1 MAMDPPGG
9 DDGNP
14 VGTLPQRFRS
24 AAHLLRTAT
33 GRHDAVT
40 EPLPERPV
48 TRRMLPVR
56 YQVKEDE
63 DGRYLTC
70 LEASNIF
77 VRIDR
82 ALSVSAS
89 SVRKY
94 PKGTIFLDGAAKG
107 EPFIDSS
114 RGVYNLDHHEGCVRS
129 FTLSTCEQA
138 MIVIRKGL
146 DLDAERWTVWA
157 NDPDLDTVLA
167 IWLLLNHRRI
177 DENDSAVRKKIM
189 PIVRLQGVIDAHGF
203 ELKELTAFPDNLQ
216 EAALTVINGLRSDEV
231 ELKKENRWG
240 DTDFLD
246 FTVTSLQKLDE
257 LVYTP
262 YDFEEGH
269 PVEELARE
277 GILPQ
282 RIAVA
287 CRSEAGIYEVE
298 EQLRDLHGDR
308 LGLVILEKEPGI
320 YTLRQVD
327 PFLPINLEALYDRL
341 NLLDSEAVG
350 EARWGGS
357 NEIGGSPRGGRTGL
371 SLREIMFVTRWV
383 YQPPSGGRRAVAVAV
398 GVAAAVAALAV
409 SILAGGT
416 QVWAGVPPGL
426 MVRGS
431 LSSAAIS
438 AAVLAVLGLGLVY
451 LGHSRQPGRYGLR
464 RARGIG
470 FLAVLP
476 VTVVLGL
483 AGGAWMITPALARE
497 TVVLKLF
504 AVLLIGIVGIET
516 LLRGALHGHLL
527 RFFPVMAASG
537 RLFIS
542 VPNAVAAVVYTG
554 AVMICLLPPAWL
566 TSDIGGWWM
575 GWAGATLIFGLVCG
589 GVRERSRSVWAAVIL
604 HSASA
609 IIAWIVLTRFL

>member
-1 MAMDPPGG
+1 
-9 DDGNP
+9 
-14 VGTLPQRFRS
+14 V
-24 AAHLLRTAT
+24 
-33 GRHDAVT
+33 
-40 EPLPERPV
+40 
-48 TRRMLPVR
+48 LPVR

-70 LEASNIF
+70 FEASNIF

-82 ALSVSAS
+82 TMSVSAS
-89 SVRKY
+89 AARKY
-94 PKGTIFLDGAAKG
+94 SKGTIFLDGAAKG
-107 EPFIDSS
+107 EPFMDSS

-146 DLDAERWTVWA
+146 DLDGERWTVWA

-177 DENDSAVRKKIM
+177 DEEGSAVRKKIM

-216 EAALTVINGLRSDEV
+216 EAALTVINGLRTEEI
-231 ELKKENRWG
+231 ELKKKNRWG
-240 DTDFLD
+240 NTDFLD
-246 FTVTSLQKLDE
+246 FTVASLQKLDE

-269 PVEELARE
+269 AVEELARE

-308 LGLVILEKEPGI
+308 LGLVILEKEPGV

-327 PFLPINLEALYDRL
+327 PFLPTDLDALYDRL

-357 NEIGGSPRGGRTGL
+357 NEIGGSPRGGKTGL
-371 SLREIMFVTRWV
+371 SLGEIMFITRWV
-383 YQPPSGGRRAVAVAV
+383 YQPPSAGRRAVAIA
-398 GVAAAVAALAV
+398 GGAAATAAAIAV
-409 SILAGGT
+409 SAIAGGS
-416 QVWAGVPPGL
+416 QLGGGVLPGL
-426 MVRGS
+426 MVRRG
-431 LSSAAIS
+431 LSGAAIS
-438 AAVLAVLGLGLVY
+438 AAVLAVFGLGLVY
-451 LGHSRQPGRYGLR
+451 LGHSRQPGRYGFR
-464 RARGIG
+464 RNRGFG
-470 FLAVLP
+470 FLAALP
-476 VTVVLGL
+476 VTAVLGL
-483 AGGAWMITPALARE
+483 AGGAWITAPVPGTEAGTLSVLAIM
-497 TVVLKLF
+497 LM
-504 AVLLIGIVGIET
+504 GIVGIET

-542 VPNAVAAVVYTG
+542 VPNAVAAVIYAG
-554 AVMICLLPPAWL
+554 AVAICLLPPPWL
-566 TSDIGGWWM
+566 TMDIGGWWL
-575 GWAGATLIFGLVCG
+575 GWAGAALIFGLVCG

-604 HSASA
+604 HLASA
-609 IIAWIVLTRFL
+609 VAAWIVFSYWL

>member
-1 MAMDPPGG
+1 MDPPVE

-14 VGTLPQRFRS
+14 AGTLPQRFRS
-24 AAHLLRTAT
+24 AAHLLKTAT
-33 GRHDAVT
+33 GRHEAVT
-40 EPLPERPV
+40 EPLPERPMPPK
-48 TRRMLPVR
+48 MLPVR
-56 YQVKEDE
+56 YQVKEGD

-70 LEASNIF
+70 LEASNIS

-82 ALSVSAS
+82 SLSVSAS
-89 SVRKY
+89 SARKY

-114 RGVYNLDHHEGCVRS
+114 RGVYNFDHHEGCVRS

-146 DLDAERWTVWA
+146 DLDGDRWAVWA

-177 DENDSAVRKKIM
+177 NENGSNVRKKIM
-189 PIVRLQGVIDAHGF
+189 PLVRLQGVIDAHGF

-216 EAALTVINGLRSDEV
+216 DAALTVINGLRSEEV

-246 FTVTSLQKLDE
+246 FTLSSLQKLDE

-262 YDFEEGH
+262 HDFEEGH
-269 PVEELARE
+269 AVEELARE

-282 RIAVA
+282 KIAVA

-298 EQLRDLHGDR
+298 EQLRELHGDR
-308 LGLVILEKEPGI
+308 LGLIILEKEPGI

-327 PFLPINLEALYDRL
+327 PFLPTDLEALYDRL
-341 NLLDSEAVG
+341 NLLDSQAVG

-357 NEIGGSPRGGRTGL
+357 NEIGGSPRGGKTGL
-371 SLREIMFVTRWV
+371 SLREIMFVARWV
-383 YQPPSGGRRAVAVAV
+383 YQPPTGARRL
-398 GVAAAVAALAV
+398 AAVAAGVVVAAASLAV
-409 SILAGGT
+409 SVVAGGSPT
-416 QVWAGVPPGL
+416 GGGMPPGL
-426 MVRGS
+426 TVRGG
-431 LSSAAIS
+431 LSGAAIS
-438 AAVLAVLGLGLVY
+438 AAVLAVFGLGLVY

-464 RARGIG
+464 RIRGFG
-470 FLAVLP
+470 FLSALP
-476 VTVVLGL
+476 VTAVLGL
-483 AGGAWMITPALARE
+483 AGGAWMISPGLAQE
-497 TVVLKLF
+497 TGVSKYFV
-504 AVLLIGIVGIET
+504 VLLIGIVGIET

-537 RLFIS
+537 RVFIS
-542 VPNAVAAVVYTG
+542 VPNAVAAVIYSA
-554 AVMICLLPPAWL
+554 AVTICLLPPEWL
-566 TSDIGGWWM
+566 SADIGGWWM
-575 GWAGATLIFGLVCG
+575 GWAGAALIFGLVIG

-604 HSASA
+604 HALSAM
-609 IIAWIVLTRFL
+609 IALSILTKFL

>member
-1 MAMDPPGG
+1 
-9 DDGNP
+9 
-14 VGTLPQRFRS
+14 
-24 AAHLLRTAT
+24 
-33 GRHDAVT
+33 
-40 EPLPERPV
+40 V
-48 TRRMLPVR
+48 TRRTLPVR

-70 LEASNIF
+70 LEASNIW
-77 VRIDR
+77 VRIER
-82 ALSVSAS
+82 TLSVSAS
-89 SVRKY
+89 SARKY
-94 PKGTIFLDGAAKG
+94 PKGTMFLDGSAKG

-146 DLDAERWTVWA
+146 DLDGERWTIWA

-167 IWLLLNHRRI
+167 IWLVLNHRRI
-177 DENDSAVRKKIM
+177 NENGSAVRKKIM

-216 EAALTVINGLRSDEV
+216 DAALTVINGLRGEEV

-246 FTVTSLQKLDE
+246 FTVVSLQKLDE

-262 YDFEEGH
+262 HDFEEGH
-269 PVEELARE
+269 AVEELARE

-308 LGLVILEKEPGI
+308 LGLIILEREPGI

-327 PFLPINLEALYDRL
+327 PFLPTNLEALYERL
-341 NLLDSEAVG
+341 NLLDPEAVG
-350 EARWGGS
+350 EAQWGGS
-357 NEIGGSPRGGRTGL
+357 AEIGGSPRGRKTGL
-371 SLREIMFVTRWV
+371 SLREIMFITRWV
-383 YQPPSGGRRAVAVAV
+383 YQPPSSGRRVAAVAV
-398 GVAAAVAALAV
+398 GVTAAVAALAV
-409 SILAGGT
+409 SIIAGGS
-416 QVWAGVPPGL
+416 QLAIGVPPGL
-426 MVRGS
+426 MVRGG
-431 LSSAAIS
+431 LSGAGISAAI
-438 AAVLAVLGLGLVY
+438 LAIFGLGLVY
-451 LGHSRQPGRYGLR
+451 LGSSRLPGRYGIR
-464 RARGIG
+464 RISGYG
-470 FLAVLP
+470 FLAALP

-483 AGGAWMITPALARE
+483 AGGAWTNVPAVTTESTKFGVAAV
-497 TVVLKLF
+497 VVL
-504 AVLLIGIVGIET
+504 GIVGIET
-516 LLRGALHGHLL
+516 LLRGALHGQLL
-527 RFFPVMAASG
+527 RFFRVMPARG

-554 AVMICLLPPAWL
+554 AVTVCLLPPAWL
-566 TSDIGGWWM
+566 TTEIGGWWM
-575 GWAGATLIFGLVCG
+575 GWAGAALIFALVCG
-589 GVRERSRSVWAAVIL
+589 GVRERSRSVWAPVLL
-604 HSASA
+604 HAASA
-609 IIAWIVLTRFL
+609 VVAWFVLTRFL

>member
-1 MAMDPPGG
+1 MNPPGG
-9 DDGNP
+9 DDGDP
-14 VGTLPQRFRS
+14 VGTLPQRLRS
-24 AAHLLRTAT
+24 AAHLLRAAT

-40 EPLPERPV
+40 EALPKRPV
-48 TRRMLPVR
+48 TRKMLPVR
-56 YQVKEDE
+56 YQVKEDD

-70 LEASNIF
+70 VEASNIF

-82 ALSVSAS
+82 SLSVSAS
-89 SVRKY
+89 SARKY

-107 EPFIDSS
+107 EPFIDAS

-146 DLDAERWTVWA
+146 DLDGERWTVWA

-167 IWLLLNHRRI
+167 VWLLLNHRRI
-177 DENDSAVRKKIM
+177 DEDGSLARKKIM

-203 ELKELTAFPDNLQ
+203 ELKDLTAFPDNLQ
-216 EAALTVINGLRSDEV
+216 EAALTVINGLRSEEI
-231 ELKKENRWG
+231 ELKKDNRWG
-240 DTDFLD
+240 AADFLE
-246 FTVTSLQKLDE
+246 FTVSSLQKLDE
-257 LVYTP
+257 LVFTP
-262 YDFEEGH
+262 LDFEEGH
-269 PVEELARE
+269 AVEELARE

-327 PFLPINLEALYDRL
+327 PFLPTGLEALYDRL
-341 NLLDSEAVG
+341 NLLDPEAVG
-350 EARWGGS
+350 EALWGGS

-371 SLREIMFVTRWV
+371 SLREIMFITRWV
-383 YQPPSGGRRAVAVAV
+383 YQPPSAGRRFAAVATGLAGVAVA
-398 GVAAAVAALAV
+398 LAISV
-409 SILAGGT
+409 LAGES
-416 QVWAGVPPGL
+416 QVGAGMPPGL

-438 AAVLAVLGLGLVY
+438 SAVLAVFGLGFSY

-464 RARGIG
+464 RSRDIR
-470 FLAVLP
+470 FLTVLP
-476 VTVVLGL
+476 VTAVLGL
-483 AGGAWMITPALARE
+483 AGGAWIMTPVQAPE
-497 TVVLKLF
+497 STVLKVF
-504 AVLLIGIVGIET
+504 AVMLTGVVGIET
-516 LLRGALHGHLL
+516 LLRGAMHGHLL
-527 RFFPVMAASG
+527 RFFPVMAARG
-537 RLFIS
+537 RIFIS
-542 VPNAVAAVVYTG
+542 VPNAVAALVYSCT
-554 AVMICLLPPAWL
+554 VTICLLPPAWL

-575 GWAGATLIFGLVCG
+575 GWAGAALIFGLICG
-589 GVRERSRSVWAAVIL
+589 VVRERSRSVWAAVIL
-604 HSASA
+604 HSVSA
-609 IIAWIVLTRFL
+609 TAAWIVLTRFL

>member
-1 MAMDPPGG
+1 MDPPDG
-9 DDGNP
+9 DDGSA
-14 VGTLPQRFRS
+14 VGTLPQRIRS
-24 AAHLLRTAT
+24 AAHLLKTAT

-40 EPLPERPV
+40 EALPERPV
-48 TRRMLPVR
+48 TRRTLPER
-56 YQVKEDE
+56 YQVRDDE
-63 DGRYLTC
+63 DGRFLTC
-70 LEASNIF
+70 LEASNIS
-77 VRIDR
+77 VRIER
-82 ALSVSAS
+82 TLNVSAS
-89 SVRKY
+89 SARKY
-94 PKGTIFLDGAAKG
+94 PKGTIFLDGAAMG

-146 DLDAERWTVWA
+146 DLDGERWTVWA

-177 DENDSAVRKKIM
+177 DEPDSTVRKKIM

-216 EAALTVINGLRSDEV
+216 DAALTVINGLRSQEV

-240 DTDFLD
+240 ETDFFD
-246 FTVTSLQKLDE
+246 FTVASLKKLDE
-257 LVYTP
+257 LVYTAH
-262 YDFEEGH
+262 DFEEGH
-269 PVEELARE
+269 AVEELARE

-327 PFLPINLEALYDRL
+327 PFLPTNLEALYDRL
-341 NLLDSEAVG
+341 NLLDSEVVG
-350 EARWGGS
+350 DARWGGS
-357 NEIGGSPRGGRTGL
+357 NEIGGSPRGRTTGL
-371 SLREIMFVTRWV
+371 SLPEIMFITRWV
-383 YQPPSGGRRAVAVAV
+383 YQPPSGGRRLTAVGV
-398 GVAAAVAALAV
+398 GVAATLAAIAV
-409 SILAGGT
+409 SIIAGGSGFR
-416 QVWAGVPPGL
+416 AGAPPGF
-426 MVRGS
+426 MARSG
-431 LSSAAIS
+431 LSGAAIS
-438 AAVLAVLGLGLVY
+438 AAVLAIFGLGLAY
-451 LGHSRQPGRYGLR
+451 LGHSRQPGRFGFRSIRSLS
-464 RARGIG
+464 

-476 VTVVLGL
+476 VTAVLGL
-483 AGGAWMITPALARE
+483 AGGAWINGSIPAGEATTLG
-497 TVVLKLF
+497 LF
-504 AVLLIGIVGIET
+504 AVTLMGVVGIET

-542 VPNAVAAVVYTG
+542 VPNAVAAVVYSG
-554 AVMICLLPPAWL
+554 AVTVCLLPPLWL
-566 TSDIGGWWM
+566 TTDIGGWWL
-575 GWAGATLIFGLVCG
+575 GWAGAALIFGLLCG

-604 HSASA
+604 HVLSA
-609 IIAWIVLTRFL
+609 IVAWIVLIKFL

>member
-1 MAMDPPGG
+1 MDPPGG

-14 VGTLPQRFRS
+14 VGTLPERFRS
-24 AAHLLRTAT
+24 AAHRLKTAT
-33 GRHDAVT
+33 GRHEAVT
-40 EPLPERPV
+40 EPLPERPM
-48 TRRMLPVR
+48 TLKMLPVR

-70 LEASNIF
+70 LEASNIS

-82 ALSVSAS
+82 SLSVSAS
-89 SVRKY
+89 SARKY

-114 RGVYNLDHHEGCVRS
+114 RGVYNFDHHEGCVRS

-146 DLDAERWTVWA
+146 DLDGERWTVWA

-177 DENDSAVRKKIM
+177 NENGSNVRKKIM

-203 ELKELTAFPDNLQ
+203 ELKELTAFPDNLRD
-216 EAALTVINGLRSDEV
+216 AALTVINGLRSEEL

-246 FTVTSLQKLDE
+246 FTLSSLGKLDE
-257 LVYTP
+257 LVYTAH
-262 YDFEEGH
+262 DFEEGH
-269 PVEELARE
+269 AVEELARE

-282 RIAVA
+282 KIAVA

-308 LGLVILEKEPGI
+308 LGLIILEKEPGI

-327 PFLPINLEALYDRL
+327 PFLPTDLEALYDRL

-357 NEIGGSPRGGRTGL
+357 NEIGGSPRGSTTGL
-371 SLREIMFVTRWV
+371 SLREIMFITRWV
-383 YQPPSGGRRAVAVAV
+383 YQPPSGGRRLAALVA
-398 GVAAAVAALAV
+398 GVSVAAVAIAV
-409 SILAGGT
+409 SIFAGG
-416 QVWAGVPPGL
+416 VPSGDGFPPGL

-431 LSSAAIS
+431 LAGAAIS
-438 AAVLAVLGLGLVY
+438 AAVLAVFGLGLVY

-464 RARGIG
+464 RVRGFG
-470 FLAVLP
+470 SLAVLP
-476 VTVVLGL
+476 VTAVLGL
-483 AGGAWMITPALARE
+483 AGGAWIILPAFVQE
-497 TVVLKLF
+497 TGAFNYLV
-504 AVLLIGIVGIET
+504 VLLIGVVGIET

-537 RLFIS
+537 RVFIS
-542 VPNAVAAVVYTG
+542 VPNAVAAVVYSA
-554 AVMICLLPPAWL
+554 AVTLCMLPPMWL
-566 TSDIGGWWM
+566 SADIGGGWM
-575 GWAGATLIFGLVCG
+575 GWAGAALIFGLVCG
-589 GVRERSRSVWAAVIL
+589 GVRERSRSLWAAVIL
-604 HSASA
+604 HTASA
-609 IIAWIVLTRFL
+609 IAAWFVLTRFF

>member
-1 MAMDPPGG
+1 MDPPGG

-14 VGTLPQRFRS
+14 DGTLHQRFRS
-24 AAHLLRTAT
+24 AAHLLKTAT

-48 TRRMLPVR
+48 TRKMLPVR

-70 LEASNIF
+70 LEASNIS

-89 SVRKY
+89 SARKY

-114 RGVYNLDHHEGCVRS
+114 RGIYNLDHHEGCVRS

-146 DLDAERWTVWA
+146 DLDGERWAVWA

-177 DENDSAVRKKIM
+177 NENGSTVRKKIM

-216 EAALTVINGLRSDEV
+216 EAALTVINGLRSEEV
-231 ELKKENRWG
+231 EVKKENRWG
-240 DTDFLD
+240 ETDFLD
-246 FTVTSLQKLDE
+246 FTVASLQKLDE

-262 YDFEEGH
+262 HDFEEGH
-269 PVEELARE
+269 AVEELARE

-298 EQLRDLHGDR
+298 EQLRDLHSDR
-308 LGLVILEKEPGI
+308 LGLVILEREPGM

-327 PFLPINLEALYDRL
+327 PFLPTDLEALYDRL
-341 NLLDSEAVG
+341 NLLDPEVVG

-357 NEIGGSPRGGRTGL
+357 SEIGGSPRGGRTGL

-383 YQPPSGGRRAVAVAV
+383 YQPPSGGRRLAAVSA
-398 GVAAAVAALAV
+398 GVAATVAALAV
-409 SILAGGT
+409 SIVAGGSPLG
-416 QVWAGVPPGL
+416 AGVPPGF
-426 MVRGS
+426 MVRGG
-431 LSSAAIS
+431 LSGAAIS
-438 AAVLAVLGLGLVY
+438 AAVLAIFGLGLVY

-476 VTVVLGL
+476 VTAVLGL
-483 AGGAWMITPALARE
+483 AGGAWTSAPVPAEESTALG
-497 TVVLKLF
+497 VF
-504 AVLLIGIVGIET
+504 AVMFMGVVGIET

-527 RFFPVMAASG
+527 RFFPVMAATG

-542 VPNAVAAVVYTG
+542 VPNAVAAVVYAG
-554 AVMICLLPPAWL
+554 AVTICLLPPAWL

-575 GWAGATLIFGLVCG
+575 GWAGAALIFGLVCG
-589 GVRERSRSVWAAVIL
+589 GVRERARSVWAAVLL
-604 HSASA
+604 HATSA
-609 IIAWIVLTRFL
+609 IIAWIVLSKFL

>member
-1 MAMDPPGG
+1 MDPPGG

-14 VGTLPQRFRS
+14 VGTLPERIRS
-24 AAHLLRTAT
+24 AAQLLKTAT
-33 GRHDAVT
+33 GHHDAVT
-40 EPLPERPV
+40 GPLSERPV
-48 TRRMLPVR
+48 TRKMLPVR
-56 YQVKEDE
+56 YQIKEDE

-70 LEASNIF
+70 LEASNIS

-82 ALSVSAS
+82 SLSVSAS
-89 SVRKY
+89 SARKY
-94 PKGTIFLDGAAKG
+94 PKGSIFLDGAAKG

-146 DLDAERWTVWA
+146 DLDAEQWTVWA
-157 NDPDLDTVLA
+157 NDPDLDAVLA

-177 DENDSAVRKKIM
+177 DEPDSTVRKKIM

-216 EAALTVINGLRSDEV
+216 DAALTVINGLRSEEV
-231 ELKKENRWG
+231 SLKKENLWG
-240 DTDFLD
+240 ETDLLE
-246 FTVTSLQKLDE
+246 FTVASLQRIDE

-262 YDFEEGH
+262 HDFEEVH
-269 PVEELARE
+269 EVEELARE

-327 PFLPINLEALYDRL
+327 PFLPTDLEALYDRL
-341 NLLDSEAVG
+341 NLLDPEAVG
-350 EARWGGS
+350 EALWGGS

-383 YQPPSGGRRAVAVAV
+383 YRPPSGGRRLAAVAV
-398 GVAAAVAALAV
+398 GVATSVAAIAVAIV
-409 SILAGGT
+409 AGGL
-416 QVWAGVPPGL
+416 QLSGGLPPGL
-426 MVRGS
+426 MVRSDLKG
-431 LSSAAIS
+431 AAIS
-438 AAVLAVLGLGLVY
+438 AAALVVFGLGLVY
-451 LGHSRQPGRYGLR
+451 LGNSRQPGRFGLR
-464 RARGIG
+464 SIRGFG
-470 FLAVLP
+470 FLAALP
-476 VTVVLGL
+476 VTGVLGL
-483 AGGAWMITPALARE
+483 AGGAWTSTLTEAAGTGAVSILA
-497 TVVLKLF
+497 VML
-504 AVLLIGIVGIET
+504 AGIVGIET

-527 RFFPVMAASG
+527 RFYPVMAASG
-537 RLFIS
+537 RMFIS
-542 VPNAVAAVVYTG
+542 VPNAIAAVVYTG
-554 AVMICLLPPAWL
+554 AVTICLLPPAWL

-575 GWAGATLIFGLVCG
+575 GWAGAALIFGLVCG
-589 GVRERSRSVWAAVIL
+589 GVRERSRSVWAAVLL
-604 HSASA
+604 HATSA
-609 IIAWIVLTRFL
+609 IVAWIALTRFF

>member
-1 MAMDPPGG
+1 
-9 DDGNP
+9 
-14 VGTLPQRFRS
+14 
-24 AAHLLRTAT
+24 
-33 GRHDAVT
+33 
-40 EPLPERPV
+40 
-48 TRRMLPVR
+48 MLPVR

-70 LEASNIF
+70 LEASNIS

-82 ALSVSAS
+82 SLSVSAS
-89 SVRKY
+89 SARKY

-107 EPFIDSS
+107 EPFMDSS

-146 DLDAERWTVWA
+146 DLDGERWTVWG

-167 IWLLLNHRRI
+167 IWLLLNHRRVN
-177 DENDSAVRKKIM
+177 ENGSAVRQKIM

-216 EAALTVINGLRSDEV
+216 DAALTVINGLRSEEV

-240 DTDFLD
+240 ETDFLD
-246 FTVTSLQKLDE
+246 FTISSLQKLDE

-262 YDFEEGH
+262 HDFEEGH
-269 PVEELARE
+269 AVEELARE

-282 RIAVA
+282 RMAVA

-308 LGLVILEKEPGI
+308 LGLVILEREPGM

-327 PFLPINLEALYDRL
+327 PFLPTDLEALYDRL

-371 SLREIMFVTRWV
+371 SLREIMFITRWV
-383 YQPPSGGRRAVAVAV
+383 YQPPTGGRRL
-398 GVAAAVAALAV
+398 AAVATGVAVTVVALAV
-409 SILAGGT
+409 SIIAGGS
-416 QVWAGVPPGL
+416 QPGAGVPPGFV
-426 MVRGS
+426 VRGD
-431 LSSAAIS
+431 LSGAAIS
-438 AAVLAVLGLGLVY
+438 TAVLAVFGLGLVY
-451 LGHSRQPGRYGLR
+451 LGHSRQPGRYGFR
-464 RARGIG
+464 WIRGFG
-470 FLAVLP
+470 FLVALP
-476 VTVVLGL
+476 VTAVLGL
-483 AGGAWMITPALARE
+483 AGGAWMITPALAQE
-497 TVVLKLF
+497 TGVLKYF

-542 VPNAVAAVVYTG
+542 VPNAVAAVIYSG
-554 AVMICLLPPAWL
+554 AVTTCLLPPAWL
-566 TSDIGGWWM
+566 TPDIGGWWM
-575 GWAGATLIFGLVCG
+575 GWAGAALIFGLLCG

-609 IIAWIVLTRFL
+609 IIAWIVLRQFF

>member
-1 MAMDPPGG
+1 M
-9 DDGNP
+9 
-14 VGTLPQRFRS
+14 
-24 AAHLLRTAT
+24 
-33 GRHDAVT
+33 
-40 EPLPERPV
+40 
-48 TRRMLPVR
+48 TRKMLPVR

-70 LEASNIF
+70 FEASNIS

-82 ALSVSAS
+82 SLSVSAS
-89 SVRKY
+89 AARKY

-129 FTLSTCEQA
+129 FTLSTCEQV

-146 DLDAERWTVWA
+146 DLDGERWTVWA
-157 NDPDLDTVLA
+157 NDPDLDSVLA

-177 DENDSAVRKKIM
+177 NENGSAVRKKIM

-216 EAALTVINGLRSDEV
+216 EAALTVINGLRTEEV
-231 ELKKENRWG
+231 ELKKVNRWG
-240 DTDFLD
+240 ETDFLD
-246 FTVTSLQKLDE
+246 FTIESLQKLDE

-262 YDFEEGH
+262 HDFEEGH
-269 PVEELARE
+269 AVEELARE

-308 LGLVILEKEPGI
+308 LGLVILEKEPGT

-327 PFLPINLEALYDRL
+327 PFLPTNLEALYDRL
-341 NLLDSEAVG
+341 NLLDSAAVG

-357 NEIGGSPRGGRTGL
+357 NEIGGSPRGGKTGL
-371 SLREIMFVTRWV
+371 SLREIMFITRWV
-383 YQPPSGGRRAVAVAV
+383 YQPPSGGRRL
-398 GVAAAVAALAV
+398 AAVAAGVGVALAALAI
-409 SILAGGT
+409 SIIAGGSL
-416 QVWAGVPPGL
+416 VPIGVPPGL
-426 MVRGS
+426 MVRGG
-431 LSSAAIS
+431 LSGAAIS
-438 AAVLAVLGLGLVY
+438 AAVLVIFGLGLAY

-464 RARGIG
+464 RTRGFG
-470 FLAVLP
+470 FLAMLP
-476 VTVVLGL
+476 VTAVLGL
-483 AGGAWMITPALARE
+483 AGGAWINAPVPAAEATPFIVLAIMM
-497 TVVLKLF
+497 T
-504 AVLLIGIVGIET
+504 GIVGIET

-542 VPNAVAAVVYTG
+542 VPNAVAAVVYSA
-554 AVMICLLPPAWL
+554 AVTICLVPPAWL
-566 TSDIGGWWM
+566 TTDIGGWWL
-575 GWAGATLIFGLVCG
+575 GWAGAALIFGLGCG
-589 GVRERSRSVWAAVIL
+589 GVRERLRSVWASVIL
-604 HSASA
+604 HILSA
-609 IIAWIVLTRFL
+609 IVALAVLKYFL

>member
-1 MAMDPPGG
+1 MDPPGG

-24 AAHLLRTAT
+24 AAQLLRTAT

-56 YQVKEDE
+56 YQVKEDD

-70 LEASNIF
+70 LEASNIS

-82 ALSVSAS
+82 GLSVSAS
-89 SVRKY
+89 SARKY

-146 DLDAERWTVWA
+146 DLDGDRWMVWA

-177 DENDSAVRKKIM
+177 NENGSAVRKKIM

-216 EAALTVINGLRSDEV
+216 EAALTVINGLRSEEV

-246 FTVTSLQKLDE
+246 FTVASLQKLDE

-262 YDFEEGH
+262 HDFEEGH

-308 LGLVILEKEPGI
+308 LGLVILEKEPGT

-327 PFLPINLEALYDRL
+327 PFLPTNLEALYDRL
-341 NLLDSEAVG
+341 NLLDPEAVG

-357 NEIGGSPRGGRTGL
+357 NEIGGSPRGGKTGL
-371 SLREIMFVTRWV
+371 SLREIMFITRWV
-383 YQPPSGGRRAVAVAV
+383 YQPPSSGRRLAAVAI
-398 GVAAAVAALAV
+398 GVAAAVATLAV
-409 SILAGGT
+409 SNRPQVAGG
-416 QVWAGVPPGL
+416 
-426 MVRGS
+426 
-431 LSSAAIS
+431 
-438 AAVLAVLGLGLVY
+438 
-451 LGHSRQPGRYGLR
+451 
-464 RARGIG
+464 
-470 FLAVLP
+470 LP
-476 VTVVLGL
+476 
-483 AGGAWMITPALARE
+483 
-497 TVVLKLF
+497 
-504 AVLLIGIVGIET
+504 
-516 LLRGALHGHLL
+516 
-527 RFFPVMAASG
+527 
-537 RLFIS
+537 
-542 VPNAVAAVVYTG
+542 
-554 AVMICLLPPAWL
+554 
-566 TSDIGGWWM
+566 
-575 GWAGATLIFGLVCG
+575 
-589 GVRERSRSVWAAVIL
+589 RSQ
-604 HSASA
+604 
-609 IIAWIVLTRFL
+609 

>member
-1 MAMDPPGG
+1 
-9 DDGNP
+9 
-14 VGTLPQRFRS
+14 
-24 AAHLLRTAT
+24 
-33 GRHDAVT
+33 
-40 EPLPERPV
+40 
-48 TRRMLPVR
+48 MLPAR
-56 YQVKEDE
+56 YLVKEDE
-63 DGRYLTC
+63 NGRYLTC
-70 LEASNIF
+70 TEASNIS

-89 SVRKY
+89 SARKY
-94 PKGTIFLDGAAKG
+94 PKGTVFLDGAAKG

-138 MIVIRKGL
+138 MVVIRKGL
-146 DLDAERWTVWA
+146 DLDAERWTVLA

-177 DENDSAVRKKIM
+177 DEPDSAARKKIM

-216 EAALTVINGLRSDEV
+216 EAALTVINGLRGEEV

-240 DTDFLD
+240 ETDFLE
-246 FTVTSLQKLDE
+246 FTVASLQNLDE
-257 LVYTP
+257 LVFTP
-262 YDFEEGH
+262 HDFEEGH
-269 PVEELARE
+269 AVEELARE

-308 LGLVILEKEPGI
+308 LGLIILEKEPGI

-327 PFLPINLEALYDRL
+327 PFLPTNLEALYDRL
-341 NLLDSEAVG
+341 NLLDPEVVG
-350 EARWGGS
+350 EAQWGGS
-357 NEIGGSPRGGRTGL
+357 AEIGGSPRGARTGL

-383 YQPPSGGRRAVAVAV
+383 FQPPSAGRRLAAVAV
-398 GVAAAVAALAV
+398 GLATALIALAV
-409 SILAGGT
+409 SIVAGGS
-416 QVWAGVPPGL
+416 QLGFGVPPGL

-431 LSSAAIS
+431 ISSAAIS
-438 AAVLAVLGLGLVY
+438 ATVLAVFGLGLVY
-451 LGHSRQPGRYGLR
+451 LGHSRQPGRYGWR
-464 RARGIG
+464 RVRGLG

-476 VTVVLGL
+476 VTAVLGL
-483 AGGAWMITPALARE
+483 AGGAWITTPVSEAEGRTLTLLAIM
-497 TVVLKLF
+497 
-504 AVLLIGIVGIET
+504 LLGVVGIEI

-542 VPNAVAAVVYTG
+542 VPNAVAAVIYCG
-554 AVMICLLPPAWL
+554 AVTVCLLPPAWL
-566 TSDIGGWWM
+566 TADIGGWWM
-575 GWAGATLIFGLVCG
+575 GWAGAALVFGLVCG
-589 GVRERSRSVWAAVIL
+589 GVRERARSVWAAVIL
-604 HSASA
+604 HVLSA
-609 IIAWIVLTRFL
+609 IIAWIVLTRLL

>member
-1 MAMDPPGG
+1 MDPPGG

-14 VGTLPQRFRS
+14 TATLPERIRS
-24 AAHLLRTAT
+24 AAHILKTAT

-40 EPLPERPV
+40 KALPERPV
-48 TRRMLPVR
+48 PQKQLPAR
-56 YQVKEDE
+56 YLLKEDE

-70 LEASNIF
+70 LEASNIS

-82 ALSVSAS
+82 SLSVSAS
-89 SVRKY
+89 AARKH

-146 DLDAERWTVWA
+146 DLDGERWTVWA

-177 DENDSAVRKKIM
+177 DEPDSAVRKKIM

-216 EAALTVINGLRSDEV
+216 EAALTVINGLRSEEV
-231 ELKKENRWG
+231 EFKKENRWG
-240 DTDFLD
+240 EIDFLD
-246 FTVTSLQKLDE
+246 FTVGSLQKLDE

-262 YDFEEGH
+262 HDFEEGH
-269 PVEELARE
+269 AVEELARE

-308 LGLVILEKEPGI
+308 LGLVILEKEPGT

-327 PFLPINLEALYDRL
+327 PFLPTNLDALYDRL
-341 NLLDSEAVG
+341 NLLDPEAVG
-350 EARWGGS
+350 EAQWGGS
-357 NEIGGSPRGGRTGL
+357 AEIGGSPRGRRTQL
-371 SLREIMFVTRWV
+371 SVREIMFITRWV
-383 YQPPSGGRRAVAVAV
+383 YQPPSAGRRTVAVVGGIATAVVALAVAV
-398 GVAAAVAALAV
+398 
-409 SILAGGT
+409 IAGGSPD
-416 QVWAGVPPGL
+416 GLGKPPGL
-426 MVRGS
+426 MVG
-431 LSSAAIS
+431 AAADGAMIS
-438 AAVLAVLGLGLVY
+438 AAVLGIFGLALAY
-451 LGHSRQPGRYGLR
+451 LGHSRQPGRFGLR
-464 RARGIG
+464 RIRGFG
-470 FLAVLP
+470 FLAPLP

-483 AGGAWMITPALARE
+483 AGGAWLARPGLAVE
-497 TVVLKLF
+497 TGGLEFL
-504 AVLLIGIVGIET
+504 AVLFIGIVGIET

-537 RLFIS
+537 RMFIS
-542 VPNAVAAVVYTG
+542 VPNAVAAVVYAG
-554 AVMICLLPPAWL
+554 AVTICLLPPAWL
-566 TSDIGGWWM
+566 NSDIGGWWM
-575 GWAGATLIFGLVCG
+575 GWAGAALIFGLVCG
-589 GVRERSRSVWAAVIL
+589 GVRERSRSVWAAVLL
-604 HSASA
+604 HATSA
-609 IIAWIVLTRFL
+609 IVAWIALWKLF

>member
-1 MAMDPPGG
+1 
-9 DDGNP
+9 
-14 VGTLPQRFRS
+14 
-24 AAHLLRTAT
+24 
-33 GRHDAVT
+33 
-40 EPLPERPV
+40 
-48 TRRMLPVR
+48 MLPVR

-70 LEASNIF
+70 LEASNIS

-82 ALSVSAS
+82 ALSISAS
-89 SVRKY
+89 SARKY
-94 PKGTIFLDGAAKG
+94 PKGTILLDGAAKG

-114 RGVYNLDHHEGCVRS
+114 RGIYNLDHHEGCVRS

-167 IWLLLNHRRI
+167 VWLLLNHRRI

-216 EAALTVINGLRSDEV
+216 DAALTVINGLRSEEV

-246 FTVTSLQKLDE
+246 FTVASLQKLDE

-262 YDFEEGH
+262 HDFEEGH
-269 PVEELARE
+269 AVEELARE
-277 GILPQ
+277 AILPQ

-287 CRSEAGIYEVE
+287 CRTEAGIYEVE

-308 LGLVILEKEPGI
+308 LGLVILEREPGM

-327 PFLPINLEALYDRL
+327 PFLPTNLEALYDRL
-341 NLLDSEAVG
+341 NLLDPEAVG

-357 NEIGGSPRGGRTGL
+357 TEIGGSPRGGRTGL
-371 SLREIMFVTRWV
+371 SLREIMFIIRWV
-383 YQPPSGGRRAVAVAV
+383 YQPPSGGRRLAAVAI
-398 GVAAAVAALAV
+398 GVAAAVATLAV
-409 SILAGGT
+409 SIIAGGS
-416 QVWAGVPPGL
+416 QLGSGVPPGL
-426 MVRGS
+426 MVRGG
-431 LSSAAIS
+431 LSGAAVS
-438 AAVLAVLGLGLVY
+438 AAVLAVFGLGLVY
-451 LGHSRQPGRYGLR
+451 LGHSRQPGRYGFR
-464 RARGIG
+464 WIRGLG

-476 VTVVLGL
+476 VTAVLGL
-483 AGGAWMITPALARE
+483 AGGAWTSTPVPAAKATMLGA
-497 TVVLKLF
+497 F
-504 AVLLIGIVGIET
+504 AVMIIGIVGIET

-542 VPNAVAAVVYTG
+542 VPNAVAAVVYSG
-554 AVMICLLPPAWL
+554 AVTICLLPPAWL
-566 TSDIGGWWM
+566 TADIGGWWM
-575 GWAGATLIFGLVCG
+575 GWAGAALIFGLVCG

-604 HSASA
+604 HALSA
-609 IIAWIVLTRFL
+609 IVALAVLARFL

>member
-9 DDGNP
+9 DDGDH
-14 VGTLPQRFRS
+14 VGTLPERFRS
-24 AAHLLRTAT
+24 AAHLLRAAT

-40 EPLPERPV
+40 APLPERPV
-48 TRRMLPVR
+48 TRKMLPVR
-56 YQVKEDE
+56 YQVKEDD

-70 LEASNIF
+70 LEASNIS

-82 ALSVSAS
+82 SLSASAS
-89 SVRKY
+89 SARKY

-146 DLDAERWTVWA
+146 DLDGERWMVWA

-177 DENDSAVRKKIM
+177 NENGSTVRKKIM

-216 EAALTVINGLRSDEV
+216 DAALTVINGLRSEEV
-231 ELKKENRWG
+231 ELKKDNRWG
-240 DTDFLD
+240 ETDFLD
-246 FTVTSLQKLDE
+246 FTVASLQKLDE

-262 YDFEEGH
+262 HDFEEGH
-269 PVEELARE
+269 AVEELARE

-298 EQLRDLHGDR
+298 EQLRELHGDR

-327 PFLPINLEALYDRL
+327 PFLPTNLETLYDRL
-341 NLLDSEAVG
+341 NLLDPEAVG
-350 EARWGGS
+350 EALWGGS
-357 NEIGGSPRGGRTGL
+357 NEIGGSPRGGKSGL
-371 SLREIMFVTRWV
+371 SLREIMFITRWA
-383 YQPPSGGRRAVAVAV
+383 YQPPSGGRRFTAVAA
-398 GVAAAVAALAV
+398 GVAAATAALLV
-409 SILAGGT
+409 SVIAGGS
-416 QVWAGVPPGL
+416 QVGAGVPPGL
-426 MVRGS
+426 MVRGG
-431 LSSAAIS
+431 LPGAAIS
-438 AAVLAVLGLGLVY
+438 AAVLAVFGLGLAY
-451 LGHSRQPGRYGLR
+451 LGQSRQPGRFGLR
-464 RARGIG
+464 RTRGFG
-470 FLAVLP
+470 FLLALP
-476 VTVVLGL
+476 VTAVLGL
-483 AGGAWMITPALARE
+483 AGGAWMAVPEPAAGAGGASILA
-497 TVVLKLF
+497 VM
-504 AVLLIGIVGIET
+504 LLGVVGIET
-516 LLRGALHGHLL
+516 LLRGAIHGHLL

-542 VPNAVAAVVYTG
+542 VPNAVAAVIYSG
-554 AVMICLLPPAWL
+554 AVTVSLLPPEWL
-566 TSDIGGWWM
+566 STDIGGWWM
-575 GWAGATLIFGLVCG
+575 GWAGAALIFGLVCG

-604 HSASA
+604 HAASA
-609 IIAWIVLTRFL
+609 IVAWIVLTRFL

>member
-1 MAMDPPGG
+1 
-9 DDGNP
+9 
-14 VGTLPQRFRS
+14 
-24 AAHLLRTAT
+24 
-33 GRHDAVT
+33 
-40 EPLPERPV
+40 
-48 TRRMLPVR
+48 MLPVR
-56 YQVKEDE
+56 YQVKGDE

-70 LEASNIF
+70 IEASNIS

-82 ALSVSAS
+82 SFSVSAPS
-89 SVRKY
+89 ARKY
-94 PKGTIFLDGAAKG
+94 AKGTIFLDGAAKG

-177 DENDSAVRKKIM
+177 DESDSAVRKKIM

-216 EAALTVINGLRSDEV
+216 EAALTVINGLRSEEV

-246 FTVTSLQKLDE
+246 FTIASLQKVDE

-262 YDFEEGH
+262 HDFEEGH
-269 PVEELARE
+269 AVEELARE

-320 YTLRQVD
+320 FTLRQVD
-327 PFLPINLEALYDRL
+327 PFLPTNLEALYERL
-341 NLLDSEAVG
+341 NLFDPEAVG
-350 EARWGGS
+350 EALWGGS
-357 NEIGGSPRGGRTGL
+357 DEIGGSPRGGKTGL
-371 SLREIMFVTRWV
+371 SLREIMFVARWV
-383 YQPPSGGRRAVAVAV
+383 YQPPSGGRRLAAVGA
-398 GVAAAVAALAV
+398 GVAASIAAILVA
-409 SILAGGT
+409 ILAGGS
-416 QVWAGVPPGL
+416 QLGGGLPPGL
-426 MVRGS
+426 MVRGD
-431 LSSAAIS
+431 LKGAAIS
-438 AAVLAVLGLGLVY
+438 AAVLMAFGLGLVY
-451 LGHSRQPGRYGLR
+451 LGNSRIPGRFGFRRIRGL
-464 RARGIG
+464 G
-470 FLAVLP
+470 FLTMLP
-476 VTVVLGL
+476 VTAVLGL
-483 AGGAWMITPALARE
+483 AGGAWMSKPTVAAGASTAGILA
-497 TVVLKLF
+497 VML
-504 AVLLIGIVGIET
+504 AGIVGIEA

-542 VPNAVAAVVYTG
+542 APNAVAAMVYSG
-554 AVMICLLPPAWL
+554 AVTICVLPPAWL
-566 TSDIGGWWM
+566 TSNIGGWWM
-575 GWAGATLIFGLVCG
+575 GWAGAALIFGLVCG

-604 HSASA
+604 HAASA
-609 IIAWIVLTRFL
+609 IIAWFVLARFL

>member
-1 MAMDPPGG
+1 MDPPGG

-48 TRRMLPVR
+48 TRKMLPVR
-56 YQVKEDE
+56 YQVKEDD

-70 LEASNIF
+70 IEASNIS

-82 ALSVSAS
+82 SLSVSAS
-89 SVRKY
+89 SARKY

-146 DLDAERWTVWA
+146 DLDGERWIVWA

-177 DENDSAVRKKIM
+177 NENGSAVRKKIM

-216 EAALTVINGLRSDEV
+216 EAALTVINGLRSEEV

-246 FTVTSLQKLDE
+246 FTVASLQKLDE

-262 YDFEEGH
+262 HDFEEGH
-269 PVEELARE
+269 AVEELARE

-308 LGLVILEKEPGI
+308 LGLVILEKEPGV

-327 PFLPINLEALYDRL
+327 PFLPTNLEALYDRL
-341 NLLDSEAVG
+341 NLLDPEAVG

-357 NEIGGSPRGGRTGL
+357 NEIGGSPRGGKTGL
-371 SLREIMFVTRWV
+371 SLREIMFITRWV
-383 YQPPSGGRRAVAVAV
+383 YQPPSGGRRLAAVAV
-398 GVAAAVAALAV
+398 GVAAAAAALTV
-409 SILAGGT
+409 TIIAGGSQLGT
-416 QVWAGVPPGL
+416 GVPPGL
-426 MVRGS
+426 MVRGG
-431 LSSAAIS
+431 LSGAAIS
-438 AAVLAVLGLGLVY
+438 AAVLAVFGLGLAY

-464 RARGIG
+464 RIRGFG

-476 VTVVLGL
+476 VTAVLGL
-483 AGGAWMITPALARE
+483 AGGAWTSEPVPAAEATTLG
-497 TVVLKLF
+497 VF
-504 AVLLIGIVGIET
+504 AVMIMGIVGVET

-527 RFFPVMAASG
+527 RFFPVMPGRG

-542 VPNAVAAVVYTG
+542 VPNAVAAVVYSG
-554 AVMICLLPPAWL
+554 AVTICLLPPGWL
-566 TSDIGGWWM
+566 TTDIGGWWV
-575 GWAGATLIFGLVCG
+575 GWAGAALIFGLVCG

-604 HSASA
+604 HALSAMVALS
-609 IIAWIVLTRFL
+609 VLTNFL

>member
-1 MAMDPPGG
+1 
-9 DDGNP
+9 
-14 VGTLPQRFRS
+14 V
-24 AAHLLRTAT
+24 
-33 GRHDAVT
+33 
-40 EPLPERPV
+40 
-48 TRRMLPVR
+48 LPVR

-70 LEASNIF
+70 FEASNIF

-82 ALSVSAS
+82 TMSVSAS
-89 SVRKY
+89 AARKY
-94 PKGTIFLDGAAKG
+94 SKGTIFLDGAAKG
-107 EPFIDSS
+107 EPFMDSS

-146 DLDAERWTVWA
+146 DLDGERWTVWA

-177 DENDSAVRKKIM
+177 DEEGSAVRKKIM

-216 EAALTVINGLRSDEV
+216 EAALTVINGLRTEEI
-231 ELKKENRWG
+231 ELKKKNRWG
-240 DTDFLD
+240 NTDFLD
-246 FTVTSLQKLDE
+246 FTVASLQKLDE

-269 PVEELARE
+269 AVEELARE

-308 LGLVILEKEPGI
+308 LGLVILEKEPGV

-327 PFLPINLEALYDRL
+327 PFLPTDLDALYDRL

-357 NEIGGSPRGGRTGL
+357 NEIGGSPRGGKTGL
-371 SLREIMFVTRWV
+371 SLGEIMFITRWV
-383 YQPPSGGRRAVAVAV
+383 YQPPSAGRRAVAIA
-398 GVAAAVAALAV
+398 GGAAATAAAIAV
-409 SILAGGT
+409 SAIAGGS
-416 QVWAGVPPGL
+416 QLGGGVLPGL
-426 MVRGS
+426 MVRRG
-431 LSSAAIS
+431 LSGAAIS
-438 AAVLAVLGLGLVY
+438 AAVLAVFGLGLVY
-451 LGHSRQPGRYGLR
+451 LGHSRQPGRYGFR
-464 RARGIG
+464 RNRGFG
-470 FLAVLP
+470 FLAALP
-476 VTVVLGL
+476 VTAVLGL
-483 AGGAWMITPALARE
+483 AGGAWITAPVPGTEAGTLSVLAIM
-497 TVVLKLF
+497 LM
-504 AVLLIGIVGIET
+504 GIVGIET

-542 VPNAVAAVVYTG
+542 VPNAVAAVIYAG
-554 AVMICLLPPAWL
+554 AVAICLLPPPWL
-566 TSDIGGWWM
+566 TMDIGGWWL
-575 GWAGATLIFGLVCG
+575 GWAGAALIFGLVCG

-604 HSASA
+604 HLASA
-609 IIAWIVLTRFL
+609 VAAWIVFS

>member
-1 MAMDPPGG
+1 MNPPGG

-14 VGTLPQRFRS
+14 VGTLPERIRS
-24 AAHLLRTAT
+24 AAHLLKTAT

-40 EPLPERPV
+40 APLPERPV
-48 TRRMLPVR
+48 TRRTLPVR

-70 LEASNIF
+70 LEASNIS
-77 VRIDR
+77 VRIER
-82 ALSVSAS
+82 TLSVSAS
-89 SVRKY
+89 SARKY

-146 DLDAERWTVWA
+146 DLDGERWMVWA

-177 DENDSAVRKKIM
+177 NENGSAVRKKIM

-216 EAALTVINGLRSDEV
+216 DAALTVINGLRSEEV

-246 FTVTSLQKLDE
+246 FTIASLQKLDE

-262 YDFEEGH
+262 HDFEEGH
-269 PVEELARE
+269 AVEELARE

-308 LGLVILEKEPGI
+308 LGLVILEKEPGV
-320 YTLRQVD
+320 YTLRQID
-327 PFLPINLEALYDRL
+327 PFLPTNLEALYDRL

-357 NEIGGSPRGGRTGL
+357 SEIGGSPRGGKTGL
-371 SLREIMFVTRWV
+371 NLREIMFVTRWV
-383 YQPPSGGRRAVAVAV
+383 YQPPSGGRRLTAVGV
-398 GVAAAVAALAV
+398 GVAASVAALAV
-409 SILAGGT
+409 SIIAGGSKLG
-416 QVWAGVPPGL
+416 AGTPPGF
-426 MVRGS
+426 MVRGD
-431 LSSAAIS
+431 LSGAAIS
-438 AAVLAVLGLGLVY
+438 AAVMAVFGLGMVY

-464 RARGIG
+464 RARRIG

-476 VTVVLGL
+476 VTAVLGL
-483 AGGAWMITPALARE
+483 AGGAWMITPALAQE
-497 TVVLKLF
+497 TVVLKYF
-504 AVLLIGIVGIET
+504 VVLLIGVVGIET

-542 VPNAVAAVVYTG
+542 VPNAVAAVVYSG
-554 AVMICLLPPAWL
+554 AVTVCLLPPAWL
-566 TSDIGGWWM
+566 TTDIGGWWM
-575 GWAGATLIFGLVCG
+575 GWAGAALIFGLVCG

-604 HSASA
+604 HALSAM
-609 IIAWIVLTRFL
+609 IALAVLSQFF